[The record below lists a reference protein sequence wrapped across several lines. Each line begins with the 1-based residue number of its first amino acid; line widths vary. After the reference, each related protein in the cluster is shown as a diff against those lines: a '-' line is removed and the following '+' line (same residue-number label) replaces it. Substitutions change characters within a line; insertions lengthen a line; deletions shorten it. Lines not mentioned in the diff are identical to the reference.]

1 MQTRTVVRTTR
12 PMPDRSLYYQRR
24 ASSQAAKI
32 LSERPNIIPFSPTLR
47 PPLSPLRSQRRMAD
61 DMNYLT
67 RLVAAARL
75 HTQVRRRGHGEPESR
90 AFSRL
95 ASHANVA
102 SVRLDDAA
110 GDEQAQARATRGTAR
125 YTVELLE

>member
-1 MQTRTVVRTTR
+1 MAECKPERSSGPPDQCRIDLCTTSVALLR
-12 PMPDRSLYYQRR
+12 KARR
-24 ASSQAAKI
+24 
-32 LSERPNIIPFSPTLR
+32 LR

-67 RLVAAARL
+67 RLVADARL
-75 HTQVRRRGHGEPESR
+75 HTQVRRRGHGEPEGG
-90 AFSRL
+90 ALSRL

>member
-32 LSERPNIIPFSPTLR
+32 AAS
-47 PPLSPLRSQRRMAD
+47 LSPLRSQRRMAD

-67 RLVAAARL
+67 RLVADARL
-75 HTQVRRRGHGEPESR
+75 HTQVRRRGHGEPENG
-90 AFSRL
+90 ALSRL